1 MITNP
6 FEMASQFLGRKEFA
20 GERDNPLILGML
32 QLDDSWPE
40 HDEIPWCSAFVNF
53 ICFCCKLPRSKS
65 LGARSWL
72 SIGQPV
78 LLDAAK
84 KGFDIVIF
92 ERGIGGHVAFFD
104 SVNDKSVFVL
114 GGNQSDQVSYASF
127 PRTRVM
133 GVRRLE

>member
-6 FEMASQFLGRKEFA
+6 FEMAAQFIGVREFA
-20 GERDNPLILGML
+20 GAKDNPILLGML
-32 QLDDSWPE
+32 KLDDSWPE
-40 HDEIPWCSAFVNF
+40 HDEIPWCSAFINF
-53 ICFCCKLPRSKS
+53 ICFCCKLNRSKS
-65 LGARSWL
+65 LRARSWL

-92 ERGIGGHVAFFD
+92 ERGTGGHVAFFD
-104 SVNDKSVFVL
+104 SIDEKSVYVL
-114 GGNQSDQVSYASF
+114 GGNQGNQVSFASF
-127 PRTRVM
+127 PRNRVM